1 MSLQDE
7 NRSKKNKKRRYDNYK
22 PEPKAE
28 IKEEPIEVKEEVAEE
43 PVEVKEEVV
52 EEPKKQMVSVAIN
65 DLNIRKGPG
74 KEFERT
80 GKFTG
85 KGEFAV
91 KQIKDGWAELEDGG
105 WICMEFCELK

>member
-28 IKEEPIEVKEEVAEE
+28 VKEE
-43 PVEVKEEVV
+43 PVEVKEEVI
-52 EEPKKQMVSVAIN
+52 EEPKKQMVHVAID

-74 KEFERT
+74 KNFDRT

>member
-7 NRSKKNKKRRYDNYK
+7 NRPKKNKKRRYDNYK

-28 IKEEPIEVKEEVAEE
+28 VKEE

-52 EEPKKQMVSVAIN
+52 EEPVEVKEEVIEEPKKQMVYVAIN

-91 KQIKDGWAELEDGG
+91 NQIKDGWAELENGG